1 MSIHREAMKNHENRQ
16 FSRKSPRKS
25 QKCRNFSIQNV
36 YMTTFKNPKKP
47 APQDWH
53 KADIKAAVEKA
64 GYTLRELARRHAVSR
79 TYFAEALH
87 RPLPKAQAILAEVI
101 GVSPQTIWPSRYYSD
116 GSPRRGLY
124 HDSEQNEKDYL
135 ERMVRKD
142 PEASKEI

>member
-1 MSIHREAMKNHENRQ
+1 MKPRQREGKALQQPASFVIFQYE
-16 FSRKSPRKS
+16 
-25 QKCRNFSIQNV
+25 NV

-87 RPLPKAQAILAEVI
+87 RPLPRAQAILAEVI
-101 GVSPQTIWPSRYYSD
+101 GVSPQTIWPSRYHSD

-124 HDSEQNEKDYL
+124 LHSGKNGKDYL

-142 PEASKEI
+142 PKMSKEI